1 MALAWRFLD
10 SVQDIGFGMMLLQFP
25 ARFHVVFLLTA
36 AQAISSI
43 ATILAGDTA
52 PNKIGPDISALYEGL
67 TKAWFSV
74 ALIFQLVVCF
84 IKFLVSIIILPSS

>member
-1 MALAWRFLD
+1 MT
-10 SVQDIGFGMMLLQFP
+10 LLQFP

-52 PNKIGPDISALYEGL
+52 PNKIGPGDVFPDISALYEEGL

-74 ALIFQLVVCF
+74 ALIFQLVVCS
-84 IKFLVSIIILPSS
+84 IKFLVSIIIRPSS